1 MTGSAPYHEGMQQ
14 TTGTKAQGHTIHLE
28 TPDGG
33 CDAYLAMPAL
43 PPAPPVLA
51 LHAWWGLNE
60 DFRRFADGLAADGF
74 TVVAPDLFD
83 GAVLDTIP
91 AAEKFSEELDEEH
104 NAERLLGRAAAA
116 LDRVLSLP
124 ESRGSRAGVLGFS
137 FGTVYA
143 RWLAKSRP
151 EIAAIVT
158 YYGGTWDPPGS
169 ASRAPWLSHWA
180 SEDPY
185 EDGDDARAAVSA
197 LADAG
202 AVGHF
207 YDATKHWF
215 AEPSRPEYVEDAAE
229 LAFRRTTEFLHANL
243 DGDGR

>member
-1 MTGSAPYHEGMQQ
+1 MQQ
-14 TTGTKAQGHTIHLE
+14 TTGEMTQGHTIRID

-33 CDAYLAMPAL
+33 CDAYLAT
-43 PPAPPVLA
+43 PPTPPGPPVLA
-51 LHAWWGLNE
+51 LHAWWGLND
-60 DFRRFADGLAADGF
+60 DFRRFCDDLAADGF
-74 TVVAPDLFD
+74 TVIAPDLFD
-83 GAVLDTIP
+83 GAVLDSIEG
-91 AAEKFSEELDEEH
+91 AEKYGEELDEEH
-104 NAERLLGRAAAA
+104 NAERLLARAASA
-116 LDRVLSLP
+116 LDHLLGLP
-124 ESRGSRAGVLGFS
+124 ESGGSRAGVLGFS

-158 YYGGTWDPPGS
+158 YYGGTWDPPGQ

-185 EDGDDARAAVSA
+185 EDPDEARSAVKE

-202 AVGHF
+202 AIGHF
-207 YDATKHWF
+207 YDGTKHWF
-215 AEPSRPEYVEDAAE
+215 AEPSRPEYVPDAAQ
-229 LAFRRTTEFLHANL
+229 LAFRRTIEFLHANL